1 MSSIPVVGSNF
12 NIDQVVVTF
21 NGSNKSLAISPD
33 DVVALEYQEG
43 ILDMFVK
50 VSITLID
57 STSNL
62 LDNLFGMERWDI
74 VFTDTF
80 NNVTYE
86 FTSRSDNGPL
96 FCYDIHNKSIN
107 DTVKTV
113 TLELCR
119 ETAIISMQKRVCKKY
134 SNHTSDMLV
143 ADIIQKELG
152 DRKKGIKSTQSY
164 NKLNFIPPNARP
176 LDILVWAKNK
186 YYVKPSGGKFVSAG
200 YFFFETYNN
209 YIFEPIDN
217 IADNKNQIVSSY
229 SVGTTPGG
237 FEETKRFQ
245 RVEFATN
252 IDMMRNFDQG
262 IYSGKIEFFDIV
274 AGKMITKH
282 YSLKDYYPK
291 WNKVTKEGQL
301 NVLESLPLQRDLTPN
316 VSDDQQAVEF
326 DYGSRTMFIGI
337 NNELFRYAEGE
348 NNIEDA
354 NGFINSVAQSVART
368 GMFTN
373 QQLTTTATFGNMGI
387 NAGDHI
393 EVNFFDSQGGIDKGH
408 SGRYVV
414 FALKHVYIEQE
425 RKFKTH
431 FTLVR
436 DSFGI

>member
-152 DRKKGIKSTQSY
+152 DTKKGIISTQSY

-176 LDILVWAKNK
+176 LEILVWAKNK
-186 YYVKPSGGKFVSAG
+186 YYTKPSGGKFVSAG

-252 IDMMRNFDQG
+252 IDMMRNFDKG
-262 IYSGKIEFFDIV
+262 IYSGKIAFFDIV

-282 YSLKDYYPK
+282 YSL
-291 WNKVTKEGQL
+291 
-301 NVLESLPLQRDLTPN
+301 
-316 VSDDQQAVEF
+316 
-326 DYGSRTMFIGI
+326 
-337 NNELFRYAEGE
+337 
-348 NNIEDA
+348 
-354 NGFINSVAQSVART
+354 
-368 GMFTN
+368 
-373 QQLTTTATFGNMGI
+373 
-387 NAGDHI
+387 
-393 EVNFFDSQGGIDKGH
+393 
-408 SGRYVV
+408 
-414 FALKHVYIEQE
+414 
-425 RKFKTH
+425 
-431 FTLVR
+431 
-436 DSFGI
+436 